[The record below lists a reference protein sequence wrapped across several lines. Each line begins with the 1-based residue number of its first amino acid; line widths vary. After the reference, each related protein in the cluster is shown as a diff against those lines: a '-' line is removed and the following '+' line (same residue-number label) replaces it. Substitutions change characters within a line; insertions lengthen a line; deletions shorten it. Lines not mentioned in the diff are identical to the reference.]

1 MMRPVAAPS
10 SGLIVGVRAVT
21 VLYIGLFFWYL
32 NATIIQQPFA
42 DMYSWVLNY
51 LSYRADGGWW
61 DYLWAPHNEHRPVIL
76 RLLTAFD
83 IEVFSG
89 VSYPFAVTAA
99 VAHVGTAWLLWREC
113 RTGVGGALGLVLGC
127 VVLMLVLTSVAAV
140 LIAIPIMN
148 IFIHGLAFA
157 VLAIVVFERI
167 EGAEAVDR
175 YAAFGRRAAALLI
188 ACLVPF
194 ADAVGWA
201 VWPILFWIA
210 WRAGAGRWW
219 LWTIVGVGAALLAV
233 YLRGLPLALPAA
245 STGTGPEIELADELA
260 RRANYLFVYMGLPWT
275 RAPALHVPAR
285 LVGALLLV
293 TATGVVVWRGL
304 YRAPSGRLERIGL
317 ALMMFSLASGI
328 LATIGRADV
337 PAIGGVLVPVRY
349 SVLLI
354 PLHVGLVLV
363 AAPFLDRLWR
373 SRTRSLAVSLCVAGV
388 CAGLLLQQV
397 VAGGAAVSNAA
408 RIRATVERFQ
418 AGQSDAGMATV
429 IGEDLEKARREL
441 AAMRGAGVYVSER

>member
-1 MMRPVAAPS
+1 
-10 SGLIVGVRAVT
+10 
-21 VLYIGLFFWYL
+21 
-32 NATIIQQPFA
+32 
-42 DMYSWVLNY
+42 
-51 LSYRADGGWW
+51 
-61 DYLWAPHNEHRPVIL
+61 
-76 RLLTAFD
+76 
-83 IEVFSG
+83 
-89 VSYPFAVTAA
+89 
-99 VAHVGTAWLLWREC
+99 
-113 RTGVGGALGLVLGC
+113 
-127 VVLMLVLTSVAAV
+127 
-140 LIAIPIMN
+140 
-148 IFIHGLAFA
+148 
-157 VLAIVVFERI
+157 
-167 EGAEAVDR
+167 
-175 YAAFGRRAAALLI
+175 
-188 ACLVPF
+188 
-194 ADAVGWA
+194 
-201 VWPILFWIA
+201 
-210 WRAGAGRWW
+210 
-219 LWTIVGVGAALLAV
+219 
-233 YLRGLPLALPAA
+233 
-245 STGTGPEIELADELA
+245 
-260 RRANYLFVYMGLPWT
+260 MGLPWT

>member
-201 VWPILFWIA
+201 VWPILFWIRVARGRGAVVAVDDCRSRRRVAGCVFA
-210 WRAGAGRWW
+210 WTAAGAPRRLDWHGSGDRAG
-219 LWTIVGVGAALLAV
+219 
-233 YLRGLPLALPAA
+233 
-245 STGTGPEIELADELA
+245 
-260 RRANYLFVYMGLPWT
+260 
-275 RAPALHVPAR
+275 
-285 LVGALLLV
+285 
-293 TATGVVVWRGL
+293 
-304 YRAPSGRLERIGL
+304 
-317 ALMMFSLASGI
+317 
-328 LATIGRADV
+328 
-337 PAIGGVLVPVRY
+337 
-349 SVLLI
+349 
-354 PLHVGLVLV
+354 
-363 AAPFLDRLWR
+363 
-373 SRTRSLAVSLCVAGV
+373 
-388 CAGLLLQQV
+388 
-397 VAGGAAVSNAA
+397 
-408 RIRATVERFQ
+408 
-418 AGQSDAGMATV
+418 
-429 IGEDLEKARREL
+429 
-441 AAMRGAGVYVSER
+441 